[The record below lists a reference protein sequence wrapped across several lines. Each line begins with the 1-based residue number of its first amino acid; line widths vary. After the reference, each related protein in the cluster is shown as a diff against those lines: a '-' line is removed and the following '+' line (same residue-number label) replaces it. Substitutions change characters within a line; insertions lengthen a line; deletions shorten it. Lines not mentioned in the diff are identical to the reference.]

1 MTVRIDVFSRAARP
15 CQRCIRKGLADQCVD
30 GYRKKAKYLLE
41 EDEMRMFL
49 ETDGQPPVYRTL

>member
-1 MTVRIDVFSRAARP
+1 MIVCMAWVSQLTLTARP

-41 EDEMRMFL
+41 EDEIRMYSQHF
-49 ETDGQPPVYRTL
+49 